1 MPIQKIAAAC
11 ALLCSAGFASS
22 ALAGVIAGTGGTPSS
37 SVMGT
42 TDATTYAIA
51 ESGPGH
57 SLVVPY
63 FTAQNGQMTV
73 LHLVNTD
80 LNNGK
85 AVKLRFRGAN
95 NGDGL
100 LHMTVLLAPG
110 DVWTGAVTAG
120 ANGIAQLTTADATC
134 TSPRLAPGVAQAFV
148 TERLNPLWTANVQA
162 NHTREGAI
170 EAIVAADI
178 PAAAVY
184 GTGQQER
191 SALFTAIRPVNG
203 TAPCTD
209 AALNAAL
216 LEDTSAEATAAS
228 RGLATPTGGVAG
240 TWYIIDVPNST
251 TFSGA
256 ATAIRAV
263 NNAGRNAR
271 GNYVLFPPTAQAVT
285 APERYTADPLLV
297 SAGFATRVKNIDGE
311 TSEPTNAAVI
321 QARYY
326 DLPDL
331 STPYYLPAGERNARR
346 TAGDLSAQLAA
357 TEVMNQYA
365 TDPSIS
371 ARTDWVLSMPT
382 KRYSV
387 AYDYSQ
393 PPAVARVY
401 SVVPP
406 SDLGSQYFSGDDT
419 QVKTSPESVCSQW
432 NLTYF
437 DRQTSTKLA
446 LSPVVACGT
455 VATLGFQEAGR
466 SGVSASITAQPRS
479 DAFVSGWAS
488 IATNA
493 SDGRPIIGAALL
505 KLTNPNATPGVAG
518 NYGLTMPHMYKAP

>member
-1 MPIQKIAAAC
+1 MPIQQIAAAC
-11 ALLCSAGFASS
+11 GLLCLGLATSAT
-22 ALAGVIAGTGGTPSS
+22 AGVIPGTGAAPSI

-120 ANGIAQLTTADATC
+120 ASGIAQLSTADATC
-134 TSPRLAPGVAQAFV
+134 SSPRLTPGVGQPFV
-148 TERLNPLWTANVQA
+148 TERLNPLWTADVMA

-178 PAAAVY
+178 PSTAVY
-184 GTGQQER
+184 GTSQQER

-203 TAPCTD
+203 AAPCTD
-209 AALNAAL
+209 AAISAAL
-216 LEDTSAEATAAS
+216 LEDTSTEATAAS
-228 RGLATPTGGVAG
+228 HGLATPTGGVAG

-263 NNAGRNAR
+263 NNVGRNAR
-271 GNYVLFPPTAQAVT
+271 GNYVLFPPTGMTVT
-285 APERYTADPLLV
+285 SPERYTADPLLV

-346 TAGDLSAQLAA
+346 TAGDLSGQLAT

-365 TDPSIS
+365 SDSSIS

-406 SDLGSQYFSGDDT
+406 SDIGSQYFSSDDT
-419 QVKTSPESVCSQW
+419 QIKTNPESICNQW
-432 NLTYF
+432 GLTYL
-437 DRQTSTKLA
+437 DRQTATKLA

-455 VATLGFQEAGR
+455 VATVGFQESNR
-466 SGVSASITAQPRS
+466 SGISASITAQARS

-488 IATNA
+488 LATNSA
-493 SDGRPIIGAALL
+493 DGRPIIGAALL
-505 KLTNPNATPGVAG
+505 KLTNPNAIPGVAG

>member
-1 MPIQKIAAAC
+1 MPIQQIAAAC
-11 ALLCSAGFASS
+11 GLLCLGLATSAT
-22 ALAGVIAGTGGTPSS
+22 AGVIPGTGAAPSS

-120 ANGIAQLTTADATC
+120 ASGIAQLSTADATC
-134 TSPRLAPGVAQAFV
+134 SSPRLTPGVGQPFV
-148 TERLNPLWTANVQA
+148 TERLNPLWTADVMA

-178 PAAAVY
+178 PSTAVY
-184 GTGQQER
+184 GASQQER

-203 TAPCTD
+203 AAPCTD
-209 AALNAAL
+209 AAISAAL
-216 LEDTSAEATAAS
+216 LEDTSTEATAAS

-263 NNAGRNAR
+263 NNAGRSAR
-271 GNYVLFPPTAQAVT
+271 GNYVLFPPTGMTVT
-285 APERYTADPLLV
+285 SPERYTADPLLV

-346 TAGDLSAQLAA
+346 TAGDLSGQLAA

-365 TDPSIS
+365 SDSSIS

-406 SDLGSQYFSGDDT
+406 SDLGSQYFSSDDT
-419 QVKTSPESVCSQW
+419 QVKTNPESVCNQW
-432 NLTYF
+432 GLTYF
-437 DRQTSTKLA
+437 DRQAATKLA
-446 LSPVVACGT
+446 LNPVLACGT
-455 VATLGFQEAGR
+455 VTTIGFQEASR
-466 SGVSASITAQPRS
+466 SGISASINAQPRS
-479 DAFVSGWAS
+479 DAFVAGWAS
-488 IATNA
+488 LATNA
-493 SDGRPIIGAALL
+493 IDGRPIIGMALL
-505 KLTNPNATPGVAG
+505 KLTNPNATQGVAG
-518 NYGLTMPHMYKAP
+518 NYGLSMPHMFRVP